1 MKKASKSDYALI
13 GGYLWKLNIGAK
25 GLYSNIIA
33 VLFGQLAAMLSHH
46 NKVLVIR
53 FDLSVSIYTNAN
65 DNIKKLNN
73 SIREWLRRKY
83 SIKRIAYVWVREYE
97 TAKRQHYHIVMILDA
112 NKVIS
117 SWDLMDYAS
126 KRWSYLTEVFLED
139 GAVID
144 AGRLWHIKDKILIRG
159 DEIKRVKIGYW
170 LSYLAKARG
179 KGYKANHA
187 KDYGAS
193 KIKAKIM
200 K

>member
-1 MKKASKSDYALI
+1 MKKASKSDYALV
-13 GGYLWKLNIGAK
+13 GDYLWHLDIRGK
-25 GLYSNIIA
+25 GVYSNIVA
-33 VLFGQLAAMLSHH
+33 VLFGQLSSMLSYH

-53 FDLSVSIYTNAN
+53 FDLSVSIYTNKN
-65 DNIKKLNN
+65 DNIKMLNN

-83 SIKRIAYVWVREYE
+83 DINRVAYTWVREYE
-97 TAKRQHYHIVMILDA
+97 KAKRQHYHVVMILDA

-117 SWDLMDYAS
+117 SWDLMAYAS

-144 AGRLWHIKDKILIRG
+144 AGRLWHVKDKILIRG

-193 KIKAKIM
+193 KITAK
-200 K
+200 